1 MRRFSGFLGIAIVL
15 VGTAQAA
22 LAGGPVEQVEAFH
35 TALQKGDREGALS
48 VLSEKVQIFE
58 SGWVE
63 RSRAEY
69 AAHHLDSDIEFSKAV
84 KSETNDI
91 TVLVDGAIAYV
102 TSEGTMKGVFEGA
115 PVNSVNL
122 ETAVLQRVGDN
133 WKIVHIHWSSRK
145 VK

>member
-1 MRRFSGFLGIAIVL
+1 MRRFSGFLGIAVML

-35 TALQKGDREGALS
+35 AALESGDREGALS
-48 VLSEKVQIFE
+48 LLSEKVQIFE

-63 RSRAEY
+63 RSKAEY
-69 AAHHLDSDIEFSKAV
+69 AAHHLDSDIAFSKAV
-84 KSETNDI
+84 KSETSES
-91 TVLVDGAIAYV
+91 TVLVDDAFAYV
-102 TSEGTMKGVFEGA
+102 TSQGTMKGVFEGA

-122 ETAVLQRVGDN
+122 ETMVLQRVGDS